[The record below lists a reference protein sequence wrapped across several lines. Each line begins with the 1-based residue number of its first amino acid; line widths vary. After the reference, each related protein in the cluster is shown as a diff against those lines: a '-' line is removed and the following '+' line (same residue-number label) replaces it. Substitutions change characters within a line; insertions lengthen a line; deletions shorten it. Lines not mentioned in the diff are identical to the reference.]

1 MKILIILGHP
11 ARKRQSLSE
20 ALANAYKEGAIES
33 GHEVCLYKVADK
45 QFDPILHEGYGEEQA
60 AEPDIIEA
68 QERIRRAD
76 HLVFVYPLWE
86 YMIPALLK
94 GFLERT
100 FTRGFAYLERD
111 SQKKG
116 KLLAGKSA
124 RLIQTS
130 GMPSFIYRFWY
141 RAHGAKAL
149 RDVLRFCGIR
159 PVRATYFGMI
169 EAADDAQRKQWLNK
183 MKLLGSKGK

>member
-11 ARKRQSLSE
+11 ARKRRSLCE

-45 QFDPILHEGYGEEQA
+45 QFDPIMHEGYGEEQA
-60 AEPDIIEA
+60 AEPDILEA
-68 QERIRRAD
+68 QERIRWAD
-76 HLVFVYPLWE
+76 HLVFVYPLWD

-111 SQKKG
+111 SQKKR

-130 GMPSFIYRFWY
+130 GMPAFLYRFWY

-149 RDVLRFCGIR
+149 RDVLGFCGIR

-169 EAADDAQRKQWLNK
+169 ETADDARRKQWLNK
-183 MKLLGSKGK
+183 IKLLGSNGK

>member
-1 MKILIILGHP
+1 
-11 ARKRQSLSE
+11 
-20 ALANAYKEGAIES
+20 
-33 GHEVCLYKVADK
+33 
-45 QFDPILHEGYGEEQA
+45 
-60 AEPDIIEA
+60 
-68 QERIRRAD
+68 
-76 HLVFVYPLWE
+76 
-86 YMIPALLK
+86 MIPALLK

-130 GMPSFIYRFWY
+130 GMPALIYRFWY

-149 RDVLRFCGIR
+149 RDVLGFCGIR

-169 EAADDAQRKQWLNK
+169 EAADDGRRKQWLSQVR
-183 MKLLGSKGK
+183 LLGSKGK

>member
-11 ARKRQSLSE
+11 AKKRRSLSE
-20 ALANAYKEGAIES
+20 ALADAYREGAIES
-33 GHEVCLYKVADK
+33 GHEVCLCKVADK
-45 QFDPILHEGYGEEQA
+45 QFDPILHEGYGEEQTV
-60 AEPDIIEA
+60 EPDIAEA
-68 QERIRRAD
+68 QERIRWAD

-111 SQKKG
+111 SQEKG

-130 GMPSFIYRFWY
+130 GMPALIYRFWY

-149 RDVLRFCGIR
+149 RDLLGFCGLR
-159 PVRATYFGMI
+159 PVRAIYFGTI
-169 EAADDAQRKQWLNK
+169 EAADDARRKQWLNK
-183 MKLLGSKGK
+183 IKLLGSKGG

>member
-11 ARKRQSLSE
+11 AKKRQTFSE
-20 ALANAYKEGAIES
+20 ALAKAYQEGAIEG
-33 GHEVCLYKVADK
+33 GHEVRLYKVADK
-45 QFDPILHEGYGEEQA
+45 QFDPILHEGYGEEQT
-60 AEPDIIEA
+60 AEPDIAEA
-68 QERIRRAD
+68 QERILWAD

-111 SQKKG
+111 SREKR
-116 KLLAGKSA
+116 KLLAGRSA

-130 GMPSFIYRFWY
+130 GMPAFLYRFRY
-141 RAHGAKAL
+141 RAHGMKAL
-149 RDVLRFCGIR
+149 RDLLGFCGIG
-159 PVRATYFGMI
+159 PVRASCFGMI
-169 EAADDAQRKQWLNK
+169 EAADDARRKRWLKK
-183 MKLLGSKGK
+183 MKILGAKGR

>member
-11 ARKRQSLSE
+11 AHKRQTFSE

-45 QFDPILHEGYGEEQA
+45 QFDPILHEGYGEEQT
-60 AEPDIIEA
+60 AEPDIAEA
-68 QERIRRAD
+68 REKILWAD

-86 YMIPALLK
+86 YMVPALLK

-100 FTRGFAYLERD
+100 LTRGFAYLERD
-111 SQKKG
+111 SQKNG
-116 KLLAGKSA
+116 KLLAGRSA

-130 GMPSFIYRFWY
+130 GMPAVIYRFWY
-141 RAHGAKAL
+141 RAHGMKAL
-149 RDVLRFCGIR
+149 RDMLRFCGIR
-159 PVRATYFGMI
+159 PVHVSCFGMMKT
-169 EAADDAQRKQWLNK
+169 ADDARRKRWLNEIK
-183 MKLLGSKGK
+183 ILGSKGK

>member
-1 MKILIILGHP
+1 MNILIILGHP

-20 ALANAYKEGAIES
+20 ALAHAYKEGAIES
-33 GHEVCLYKVADK
+33 GHEVYLYKVADK

-130 GMPSFIYRFWY
+130 GMPALIYRFWY

-149 RDVLRFCGIR
+149 RDLLGFCGIR
-159 PVRATYFGMI
+159 PARATYFGTI
-169 EAADDAQRKQWLNK
+169 EATDDARRKEWLNK
-183 MKLLGSKGK
+183 VRLLGSKAK

>member
-20 ALANAYKEGAIES
+20 ALANAYKEGAVES
-33 GHEVCLYKVADK
+33 GHEVHLYKVADK

-68 QERIRRAD
+68 QERIRCAD
-76 HLVFVYPLWE
+76 HLVFVYPLWG

-94 GFLERT
+94 GFLERA

-116 KLLAGKSA
+116 KLLAGKSV

-130 GMPSFIYRFWY
+130 GMPAFTYRLWY

-149 RDVLRFCGIR
+149 RDVLGFCGIR

-169 EAADDAQRKQWLNK
+169 EAADDARRKQWLNK
-183 MKLLGSKGK
+183 MKLLGSKGG

>member
-20 ALANAYKEGAIES
+20 ALANAYKEGAIER
-33 GHEVCLYKVADK
+33 GHEVRLYKVADK
-45 QFDPILHEGYGEEQA
+45 QFDPILHEGYEEEQA

-68 QERIRRAD
+68 QERIRWAD

-149 RDVLRFCGIR
+149 RDMLGFCGIR

-169 EAADDAQRKQWLNK
+169 EAADDARRKHWLNK
-183 MKLLGSKGK
+183 VKLLGSQGE

>member
-1 MKILIILGHP
+1 MNILIILGHP

-33 GHEVCLYKVADK
+33 GHEVYLYKVADK
-45 QFDPILHEGYGEEQA
+45 RFDPILHEGYGEEQA

-130 GMPSFIYRFWY
+130 GMPAFIYRFWY

-149 RDVLRFCGIR
+149 RDVLGFCGIR
-159 PVRATYFGMI
+159 PARATYFGMI
-169 EAADDAQRKQWLNK
+169 EAADDARRKQWLSK
-183 MKLLGSKGK
+183 VRLLGSKAK

>member
-11 ARKRQSLSE
+11 AKKRQSLSE

-45 QFDPILHEGYGEEQA
+45 QFDPILHEGYVEEQA

-68 QERIRRAD
+68 QERIRWAD
-76 HLVFVYPLWE
+76 HLVFVYPLWD

-130 GMPSFIYRFWY
+130 GMPAFIYAVLVQSTRSEGLTRRARFLWHQA
-141 RAHGAKAL
+141 RACHL
-149 RDVLRFCGIR
+149 FRHDRSR
-159 PVRATYFGMI
+159 R
-169 EAADDAQRKQWLNK
+169 
-183 MKLLGSKGK
+183 

>member
-11 ARKRQSLSE
+11 AKKRQSLSE

-45 QFDPILHEGYGEEQA
+45 QFDPILHEGYGEEQTV
-60 AEPDIIEA
+60 EPDIAEA
-68 QERIRRAD
+68 QEKIRWAD

-100 FTRGFAYLERD
+100 LTRGFAWLGRD
-111 SQKKG
+111 SKEKG

-130 GMPSFIYRFWY
+130 GMPAFIYRFCY
-141 RAHGAKAL
+141 RAHGMNAL
-149 RDVLRFCGIR
+149 RDLLGFCGIK
-159 PVRATYFGMI
+159 PVHASCFGMI
-169 EAADDAQRKQWLNK
+169 ETADDTRRKQWLNK
-183 MKLLGSKGK
+183 MKILGSKGG

>member
-1 MKILIILGHP
+1 MNILIILGHP

-33 GHEVCLYKVADK
+33 GHEVCLSKVADK

-68 QERIRRAD
+68 QEKIRWAD

-100 FTRGFAYLERD
+100 LTRDLPGLGAIRMRRGNFL
-111 SQKKG
+111 
-116 KLLAGKSA
+116 
-124 RLIQTS
+124 
-130 GMPSFIYRFWY
+130 
-141 RAHGAKAL
+141 RASPL
-149 RDVLRFCGIR
+149 D
-159 PVRATYFGMI
+159 
-169 EAADDAQRKQWLNK
+169 
-183 MKLLGSKGK
+183 